1 MKSVR
6 ILLVALFSLASLL
19 LNSGT
24 SFATTVTNPV
34 SIAQL
39 FAKVAV
45 SPTLA
50 NPAMILIDKSTGEI
64 VYEKNALLP
73 RKPAS
78 IIKILSSAVALEYL
92 QPTRK
97 FVTRVYLSSIPRTL
111 LLEGSYDP
119 WMTTSSVLA
128 KKDHRAWLPYIAS
141 KSIQA
146 INQSAGRTLR
156 SITVQYSHIYG
167 GDISALTQYF
177 RLKGVVPK
185 FKEVSDSELASS
197 QGVLVASV
205 SSPTVAE
212 MVKFALTWSDNLL
225 AERLARAGAHASGFS
240 MSDIGVRNAVV
251 KLLTSMEIDS
261 TGLYINDGSGLSKQD
276 RVTASLMAQMLIK
289 IRKDPKF
296 NSIYEGF
303 PVAGLTGTLEGRYF
317 STAPEAIGLVHA
329 KTGTLD
335 GAVSLAGYVDAGDRE
350 YIFVVIA
357 DHIRKGALATNQAR
371 STIDHLLGKIASPL
385 TVAR

>member
-1 MKSVR
+1 MR
-6 ILLVALFSLASLL
+6 ILTVGLLTLTSLL
-19 LNSGT
+19 LNSAT

-45 SPTLA
+45 SPLLA
-50 NPAMILIDKSTGEI
+50 NPAMILVDKKTGQV
-64 VYEKNALLP
+64 VYEKDALLP

-78 IIKILSSAVALEYL
+78 ILKILSSAVALEYL
-92 QPTRK
+92 QPTYK
-97 FVTRVYLSSIPRTL
+97 FVTRVYLSNTPRTI

-119 WMTTSSVLA
+119 WMTTSSIEA
-128 KKDHRAWLPYIAS
+128 KKNHRAWIPYIES
-141 KSIQA
+141 KAMQA
-146 INQSAGRTLR
+146 INQAEGRPTR
-156 SITVQYSHIYG
+156 NIIVKYSHVYA
-167 GDISALTQYF
+167 GDISSLTRYF

-185 FKEVSDSELASS
+185 FLEVSTSELASN
-197 QGVLVASV
+197 QGALVASV

-225 AERLARAGAHASGFS
+225 AERLARAGAHATGFS
-240 MSDIGVRNAVV
+240 MSNIGVRKAVG
-251 KLLTSMEIDS
+251 KLLASLEINS
-261 TGLYINDGSGLSKQD
+261 TGLYIHDSSGLSKED
-276 RVTASLMAQMLIK
+276 RVTASLMAQLLLK
-289 IRKDPKF
+289 IRMNPKF
-296 NSIYEGF
+296 ISIYEGF

-335 GAVSLAGYVDAGDRE
+335 GTVSLAGYVDAGDRE
-350 YIFVVIA
+350 YVFVVIA
-357 DHIRKGALATNQAR
+357 DRIRKGTIATNQAR
-371 STIDHLLGKIASPL
+371 NTIDHLLGKIASPL